1 MKRSLQNPGAKQQGA
16 VLIIVLW
23 IIMLLTFL
31 LAAHTNNV
39 KTETRIVKDLV
50 GQIRLRAAAE
60 GVVNYLSMVHVNS
73 PQGLTERSGQ
83 TLELDVGGQGILYRV
98 IPETS
103 FVSLN
108 VASAEILEVLL
119 SAVAQEGE
127 DTVSLAAA
135 IIDWRDPDN
144 ITLPNGAE
152 GEEYE
157 SLGLSYLP
165 RDGPFQSLEE
175 LSRVRG
181 MSRSLLEKL
190 EPYVSVFSNNP
201 VVDLQY
207 APEKLVEILDGT
219 HTSGDGEAQPV
230 MSSTDGFG
238 PTFSNYQLDNIAGA
252 GVYRV
257 QVEFAGNSNQMRQ
270 QMEITVSFGAGVI
283 GRPYTIKKW
292 NEYTA
297 HFKLAED

>member
-1 MKRSLQNPGAKQQGA
+1 MKRPLQNPGTKQQGA

-73 PQGLTERSGQ
+73 PQGLTEKSGQ
-83 TLELDVGGQGILYRV
+83 TLELDIGGQGILYRV

-103 FVSLN
+103 FVSIN

-127 DTVSLAAA
+127 DTASLAAA
-135 IIDWRDPDN
+135 IVDWRDPDN

-157 SLGLSYLP
+157 SLGFSYLP

-175 LSRVRG
+175 LARVRG

-190 EPYVSVFSNNP
+190 EPYVSEFSINP

-219 HTSGDGEAQPV
+219 HTGGEDEEQPV
-230 MSSTDGFG
+230 MNGAVGLG
-238 PTFSNYQLDNIAGA
+238 PTFSNYQLDGIASA
-252 GVYRV
+252 EIYRV
-257 QVEFAGNSNQMRQ
+257 QVEFAGNNQMRQ
-270 QMEITVSFGAGVI
+270 QMEITVSFGAGTS
-283 GRPYTIKKW
+283 GLPYTIKKW